1 MAQYRDPIKTFSPL
15 EVVDRLLEI
24 RDELGYPRVL
34 YLDSSLE
41 LAQIFDA
48 LGMDAYALSDIRIK
62 MNYGDYSTAVLPGG
76 HLVHETARGH

>member
-1 MAQYRDPIKTFSPL
+1 MAQYKDPVATFSPL

-24 RDELGYPRVL
+24 RGELGYPKVL

-48 LGMDAYALSDIRIK
+48 LGFDVYAASNIGEK
-62 MNYGDYSTAVLPGG
+62 MNYGDYSTAVRPGG
-76 HLVHETARGH
+76 HLVHESPRGH